1 VLLAAIR
8 ENPGVTRASLGR
20 RTGLSR
26 SAVASGVR
34 ALLADGLATEH
45 GQGGK
50 PAGDRGRPAAL
61 LSPAMPVS
69 AVIGIDTAEHL
80 SDAAGRAAG

>member
-1 VLLAAIR
+1 MLLLAAIR

-20 RTGLSR
+20 RIGLSR

-34 ALLADGLATEH
+34 ALLADGLVTEH

-50 PAGDRGRPAAL
+50 AAGDRGRPAAL
-61 LSPAMPVS
+61 LSPAMPVG
-69 AVIGIDTAEHL
+69 A
-80 SDAAGRAAG
+80 